1 MHLTQ
6 LGTLIS
12 LMIRGSFLAGRIKRS
27 MHSSH
32 LTLNIKTK
40 MKNLILL
47 TILSCTLA
55 LSTGCRRSGCTDPD
69 SINYDDKAK
78 TNDNSCEYEGD
89 VVFWYGK
96 AAAEDN
102 VANGVTALTFYL
114 DGQLIGSSAG
124 DVFKTSAPDC
134 GSSGSISAT
143 KKLGFSKE
151 KSYKYEVKDQDGDIV
166 WSGNVT
172 LTGNKCIGIELLP

>member
-12 LMIRGSFLAGRIKRS
+12 LMIRGSFLAGRIKKS

-96 AAAEDN
+96 AAADRN
-102 VANGVTALTFYL
+102 VADGITALTFYL
-114 DGQLIGSSAG
+114 DGQLVGSTAG
-124 DVFKTSAPDC
+124 DVYWTSSPNC

-151 KSYKYEVKDQDGDIV
+151 KSYKYEVKDQDGNIV
-166 WSGNVT
+166 WSNNIT
-172 LTGNKCIGIELLP
+172 LTGNKCQPIELL

>member
-12 LMIRGSFLAGRIKRS
+12 PMIHGLFLAGRIKRS

-89 VVFWYGK
+89 VVFWYGQ
-96 AAAEDN
+96 A
-102 VANGVTALTFYL
+102 VANQNIADGVTALTFYL
-114 DGQLIGSSAG
+114 DGQLIGSTAG
-124 DVFKTSAPDC
+124 NVYWPSSPDC
-134 GSSGSISAT
+134 GASGTISSN
-143 KKLGFSKE
+143 KKLGSSKS
-151 KSYKYEVKDQDGDIV
+151 KSYKYEAKDQNGAII
-166 WSGNVT
+166 WTGNVT
-172 LTGNKCIGIELLP
+172 LEGNKCIALQLF